1 MQVLRLECV
10 KFLFFLHTDCGRIQK
25 KERHFC
31 AFGRRKN
38 VFFVSRSSLGHVLV
52 FLAAGARLR
61 VALLSVFSR
70 CSLGGKSNLFAK
82 KSLKSC
88 ICAVFGVS
96 STYSPLFSTGAP
108 SKVQS
113 RPAAHMQG
121 MGVFASTMYSV

>member
-1 MQVLRLECV
+1 MTYASFKAGMCKISV
-10 KFLFFLHTDCGRIQK
+10 FFCTRSVVGY
-25 KERHFC
+25 
-31 AFGRRKN
+31 RRKN
-38 VFFVSRSSLGHVLV
+38 GIFVRFGGEKKSFLCLGHRSV
-52 FLAAGARLR
+52 FLAARARLR

-82 KSLKSC
+82 KCLKSC

-121 MGVFASTMYSV
+121 MGVFASTVYSV